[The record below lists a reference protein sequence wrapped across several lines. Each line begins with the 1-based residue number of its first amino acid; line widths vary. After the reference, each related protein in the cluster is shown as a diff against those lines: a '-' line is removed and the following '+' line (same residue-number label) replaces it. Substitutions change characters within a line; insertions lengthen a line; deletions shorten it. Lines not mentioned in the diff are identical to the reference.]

1 MVPASFANYFMAMAG
16 AGGALIGL
24 LFVAISINPERM
36 VGRAA
41 FAEPQAVASS
51 AFTALANGFFISA
64 AGLLP
69 GNAVIGPTA
78 AVLAS
83 ISLLNSAL
91 LAFRAMP
98 PMYARARR
106 TRRWHGVLAMAA
118 MILISAV
125 VYGDELANAIALVR
139 NPKDTGPIFVLAT
152 LVLVV
157 YGIALVRSWELLGA
171 PRSGISGWLNPLGD
185 LDADDGAAATRTEA
199 VAATKPAVSA
209 KDTAPTTAAKDA
221 AAPKQP

>member
-24 LFVAISINPERM
+24 LFVAISINPERTA
-36 VGRAA
+36 GRAA
-41 FAEPQAVASS
+41 YAEPQAVAAS

-69 GNAVIGPTA
+69 GQGVIGPTA

-83 ISLLNSAL
+83 ASLLNSTL
-91 LAFRAMP
+91 LAVRAMP
-98 PMYARARR
+98 PMFRRARR
-106 TRRWHGVLAMAA
+106 TRRWRGTLAMAA
-118 MILISAV
+118 MILISAF
-125 VYGDELANAIALVR
+125 VYGDELVNAIALLR
-139 NPKDTGPIFVLAT
+139 DPAGTGAIFVLAT

-185 LDADDGAAATRTEA
+185 LDADEAAAA
-199 VAATKPAVSA
+199 APGGVPAATKVAA
-209 KDTAPTTAAKDA
+209 APRDA
-221 AAPKQP
+221 AARGQQSEENPR